1 MLLGIVRV
9 GVLIVE
15 PATVVVDE
23 ERIAERICH
32 AVLCILVRS
41 LEHSRRLA
49 VLISYRRK
57 AAEPVLMMQRVDVL
71 LRVCSFLSGRRTV
84 EVGYLAV
91 KRSFRFVSR
100 KRQADAFPRSVIVLC
115 VRHRLAHIPCTVC
128 YVEGYRHAEV
138 VVKTFFAL
146 AVHVVRGAFHEVKE
160 RRCVT
165 VVRSLDHVMTL
176 YYRLPLGVFIAE
188 RVLHDVVSLIACTGV
203 VSSRVDEEVLRNA
216 GTVLYT
222 EVAEDRSVVVH
233 RRIEDALLC
242 HAHCCGKV
250 ALAGE
255 VNSRCLRVM
264 HVRIH

>member
-1 MLLGIVRV
+1 MLLGIVRI
-9 GVLIVE
+9 GVLVIE
-15 PATVVVDE
+15 PGAVVVDE
-23 ERIAERICH
+23 ERIAVYVFH
-32 AVLCILVRS
+32 AVLGIVVRS

-49 VLISYRRK
+49 VLLSYRRK
-57 AAEPVLMMQRVDVL
+57 AAQPVLVMQRVDVL
-71 LRVCSFLSGRRTV
+71 LRVCCLLGRWRTV

-91 KRSFRFVSR
+91 QRSHRFVSR

-115 VRHRLAHIPCTVC
+115 VRHRLAHIPCTVRD
-128 YVEGYRHAEV
+128 VEGDGHAEV

-176 YYRLPLGVFIAE
+176 YERLPCGLFIAE
-188 RVLHDVVSLIACTGV
+188 RILHDVISLIVLGGV
-203 VSSRVDEEVLRNA
+203 VGCRVDEEVLRNA
-216 GTVLYT
+216 CTVLYA

-233 RRIEDALLC
+233 RRIEDAFLR

-255 VNSRCLRVM
+255 VDSRCLIVM